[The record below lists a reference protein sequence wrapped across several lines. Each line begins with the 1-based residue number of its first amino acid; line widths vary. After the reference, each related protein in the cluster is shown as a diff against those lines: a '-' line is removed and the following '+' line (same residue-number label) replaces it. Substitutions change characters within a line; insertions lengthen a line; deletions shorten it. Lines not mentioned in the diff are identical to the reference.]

1 MNNPLCGKATGKSA
15 FRAHQSHFAMP
26 VSVSKSFRFEAAHR
40 LPWYDGP
47 CKHIHGHS
55 YELTVELLGEPDKH
69 GMVVDFKAIKRLVSP
84 LIDQWDH
91 ALLVAVEDEE
101 LLGVAERLETRHAI
115 LPFDSTA
122 ENLATYTAEF
132 ILTEGRAFLQEH
144 RISSLTIAV
153 RETTTCEAR
162 ITRSVD

>member
-1 MNNPLCGKATGKSA
+1 
-15 FRAHQSHFAMP
+15 MP

-47 CKHIHGHS
+47 CRHIHGHS
-55 YELTVELLGEPDKH
+55 YELTVELLGEPDEH

-91 ALLVAVEDEE
+91 ALIVAVEDEE
-101 LLGVAERLETRHAI
+101 LLDVAERLGSRHAI

-122 ENLATYTAEF
+122 ENLATYTVDF
-132 ILTEGRAFLQEH
+132 ILSEGRTFL
-144 RISSLTIAV
+144 RDYKISDVTVAI
-153 RETTTCEAR
+153 RETPTCEAR
-162 ITRSVD
+162 ITRSVA